1 MDIINKLYD
10 MQDKK
15 YLDFQSKLIPNIDK
29 DSIIGV
35 RSPDLK
41 KIAKDM
47 YKSDT
52 YKLFLDELPHKYF
65 EENQLHSFII
75 SEIKDYNDCV
85 ILINK
90 FLPYVDNWATCDQLN
105 PKCLKKDLDNL
116 IIEIKKWIKSSDTYT
131 IRFGIITLMRY
142 FLDDKFDKSYLK
154 LVSNIKSS
162 EYYVNMMI
170 SWFFATALAKQ
181 YDSTIYIIENKILDD
196 WIHNKTIQ
204 KCIESNRI
212 SLNKKEYLKSMKV

>member
-1 MDIINKLYD
+1 MDIINKLYA

-142 FLDDKFDKSYLK
+142 FLDDKFNKSHLE

>member
-41 KIAKDM
+41 KMAKDM

-85 ILINK
+85 SLINK

-142 FLDDKFDKSYLK
+142 FLDDKFDKSYLE
-154 LVSNIKSS
+154 LVCNIKSS

-196 WIHNKTIQ
+196 WTHNKTIQ

-212 SLNKKEYLKSMKV
+212 TLDKKEYLKSMKV

>member
-1 MDIINKLYD
+1 MDIINKLYA

-29 DSIIGV
+29 DIIIGV

-142 FLDDKFDKSYLK
+142 FLDDKFNKSHLE

>member
-1 MDIINKLYD
+1 MDIINKLYA

-85 ILINK
+85 SLINK

-142 FLDDKFDKSYLK
+142 FLDDKFDKSYLE
-154 LVSNIKSS
+154 LVCNIKSS

-196 WIHNKTIQ
+196 WTHNKTIQ

-212 SLNKKEYLKSMKV
+212 TLDKKEYLKSMKV